1 MEAILNQW
9 HLINNVDTLFFCD
22 TLRWLYNGVGY
33 SPYRQNMSEQSAL
46 NFENS
51 FLARARYP
59 KGRKRLQAIL
69 DATYDIVITQGLAA
83 ASQEA
88 IARRANVTQS
98 AVRHYFPTKDELL
111 VAFFTTGIE
120 RLQQLLK
127 DKMAEQGREP
137 QALLLESAALHYD
150 RVLES
155 EDVYFFE
162 AAAFW
167 AHNPEFRQMRDN
179 WYQSLDRHYAQLVA
193 RIQPQWSEQ
202 QCAAVAMQV
211 LTLILGGWVT
221 MGSSRP
227 IRRSQASEELKET
240 LLQGIE
246 RLITDGT
253 GTE

>member
-1 MEAILNQW
+1 MLNQAYSK
-9 HLINNVDTLFFCD
+9 NNASKWFQL
-22 TLRWLYNGVGY
+22 LGN
-33 SPYRQNMSEQSAL
+33 EQAVQWFEHEARKLLKEQPTL

-59 KGRKRLQAIL
+59 KGKRRLQAIL
-69 DATYDIVITQGLAA
+69 DATYEIVISEGLAA

-88 IARRANVTQS
+88 IARRAEVTQS

-111 VAFFTTGIE
+111 VAFFSTGIE

-127 DKMAEQGREP
+127 EKLTEEARDPRD
-137 QALLLESAALHYD
+137 LLLESAAIHYE
-150 RVLES
+150 RVLEA

-162 AAAFW
+162 AAVFW
-167 AHNPEFRQMRDN
+167 AHKPELRKMRDE
-179 WYQSLDRHYAQLVA
+179 WYQSLDRYYVA
-193 RIQPQWSEQ
+193 LIEQ
-202 QCAAVAMQV
+202 IHPDWEPDQCAGAGLQV

-227 IRRSQASEELKET
+227 VRQTDVREDLKQQ

-246 RLITDGT
+246 RIIA
-253 GTE
+253 

>member
-1 MEAILNQW
+1 
-9 HLINNVDTLFFCD
+9 
-22 TLRWLYNGVGY
+22 
-33 SPYRQNMSEQSAL
+33 MSDQSAL

-59 KGRKRLQAIL
+59 KGKKRLQAIL
-69 DATYDIVITQGLAA
+69 DATYDIVITEGLAA

-111 VAFFTTGIE
+111 VAFFTAGIE

-167 AHNPEFRQMRDN
+167 AHHPDFRKMRDN
-179 WYQSLDRHYAQLVA
+179 WYQSLDIHYAQLVA

-202 QCAAVAMQV
+202 QCGAVAMQV

-227 IRRSQASEELKET
+227 IRHSQTREELKET

-246 RLITDGT
+246 RLITDGA

>member
-1 MEAILNQW
+1 
-9 HLINNVDTLFFCD
+9 
-22 TLRWLYNGVGY
+22 
-33 SPYRQNMSEQSAL
+33 MSDQSAL

-51 FLARARYP
+51 FLDRARYP
-59 KGRKRLQAIL
+59 KGKKRLQAIL
-69 DATYDIVITQGLAA
+69 DAIYDIVITEGLAA

-111 VAFFTTGIE
+111 VAFFTAGIE

-167 AHNPEFRQMRDN
+167 AHHPDFRQMRDN
-179 WYQSLDRHYAQLVA
+179 WYQSLDIHYAQLVA

-202 QCAAVAMQV
+202 QCGAVAMQV

-227 IRRSQASEELKET
+227 IRRSQTREELKET

-246 RLITDGT
+246 RLITDVA

>member
-1 MEAILNQW
+1 
-9 HLINNVDTLFFCD
+9 
-22 TLRWLYNGVGY
+22 
-33 SPYRQNMSEQSAL
+33 MSDQSAL

-59 KGRKRLQAIL
+59 KGKKRLQAIL
-69 DATYDIVITQGLAA
+69 DAIYDIVITEGLAA

-98 AVRHYFPTKDELL
+98 AVRHYFPTKEELL

-127 DKMAEQGREP
+127 DKMAEQGRQP

-150 RVLES
+150 RVLEA

-162 AAAFW
+162 AVAFW
-167 AHNPEFRQMRDN
+167 AHHPELRQMRDN
-179 WYQSLDRHYAQLVA
+179 WYQSLDIYYAQLVA
-193 RIQPQWSEQ
+193 QIQPHWSEQ
-202 QCAAVAMQV
+202 KCAAVAMQV

-227 IRRSQASEELKET
+227 IRHSQTREELKET

-246 RLITDGT
+246 RLITDGA